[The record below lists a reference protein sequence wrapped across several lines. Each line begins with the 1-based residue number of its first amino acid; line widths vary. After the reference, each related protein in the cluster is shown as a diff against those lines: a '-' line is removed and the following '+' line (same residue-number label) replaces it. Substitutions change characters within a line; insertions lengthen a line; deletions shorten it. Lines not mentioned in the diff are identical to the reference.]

1 MKKALS
7 ALALAFLTFCP
18 LSSPA
23 ADMEQLEQL
32 MHQAFG
38 HQERMCVAI
47 DALNRE
53 IALHPEDEKLLEL
66 RISAYGALGDPYSS
80 RPDVHALAELH
91 PDSPAHQLKKC
102 MIDEATGMEEED
114 CRLCYMNVAKLCERK
129 GRTES
134 DEYLLALLLAGSPR
148 AEEAKQ
154 RFLARMSDSPGDRRL
169 SYLVTHFSRDMLV
182 GRVERRFVRN
192 PCPAQK

>member
-32 MHQAFG
+32 VHQAFG

-53 IALHPEDEKLLEL
+53 IALHILKMKNCLSCVFRPTALSETPIPQGRMCMPWQSCTRIRP
-66 RISAYGALGDPYSS
+66 RIS
-80 RPDVHALAELH
+80 
-91 PDSPAHQLKKC
+91 
-102 MIDEATGMEEED
+102 
-114 CRLCYMNVAKLCERK
+114 
-129 GRTES
+129 
-134 DEYLLALLLAGSPR
+134 
-148 AEEAKQ
+148 
-154 RFLARMSDSPGDRRL
+154 
-169 SYLVTHFSRDMLV
+169 
-182 GRVERRFVRN
+182 
-192 PCPAQK
+192 

>member
-32 MHQAFG
+32 VHQAFG

-102 MIDEATGMEEED
+102 MIDEATGMEEEA
-114 CRLCYMNVAKLCERK
+114 CRTCHLNVAKLCERT
-129 GRTES
+129 GRTGDEAG
-134 DEYLLALLLAGSPR
+134 EYLPALPPADSPQAG
-148 AEEAKQ
+148 EVKQ
-154 RFLARMSDSPGDRRL
+154 RVPARL
-169 SYLVTHFSRDMLV
+169 SDTPVNNLCANFQRIFPGT
-182 GRVERRFVRN
+182 
-192 PCPAQK
+192 

>member
-32 MHQAFG
+32 VHQAFG

-66 RISAYGALGDPYSS
+66 RISACGALGDPYSS
-80 RPDVHALAELH
+80 RPDVHALAGLH

-114 CRLCYMNVAKLCERK
+114 CRLCYMDVAKLCERT
-129 GRTES
+129 GRTGDEAG
-134 DEYLLALLLAGSPR
+134 EYLPALPPADSPQAG
-148 AEEAKQ
+148 EVKQ
-154 RFLARMSDSPGDRRL
+154 RVPARL
-169 SYLVTHFSRDMLV
+169 SDTPVNNLCANFQRIFPGT
-182 GRVERRFVRN
+182 
-192 PCPAQK
+192 